1 MSGRPRDLR
10 WTMDANYRFKRNPV
24 TGAAT
29 VHFKCGRCSSPVV
42 FDLPDAG
49 KTEPCPACGV
59 ALVVPGLREKQAADE
74 EARAKADEERRQR
87 EALERARQA
96 AEKDRVAAQETRTK
110 AAEQAVAKSEPSI
123 AAPPAN
129 QPTGREKRVT
139 DLTPDELKSLI
150 AGGVLRGTLG
160 LVALIALLA
169 LVIGVWAGKLG

>member
-1 MSGRPRDLR
+1 
-10 WTMDANYRFKRNPV
+10 MDANYRFKRNPV
-24 TGAAT
+24 TGAAA
-29 VHFKCGRCSSPVV
+29 VHFKCERCSSPVV

-96 AEKDRVAAQETRTK
+96 AEKERVAAQEARTK
-110 AAEQAVAKSEPSI
+110 AAEQAMAKPGPSI

-129 QPTGREKRVT
+129 QPTGREKRVADMT
-139 DLTPDELKSLI
+139 GRELRRVI
-150 AGGVLRGTLG
+150 AGGVVLG
-160 LVALIALLA
+160 VLALIGMMATLYLLWGF
-169 LVIGVWAGKLG
+169 LSGLNRVLNRMLIDG